1 MNKRKFQYLPGVLLL
16 ALGSVPL
23 LAQVNIPN
31 TFASGETAVAAE
43 VNANFQA
50 LENALNDALL
60 RIDTLESELDQ
71 AQTALNDAQNVLALN
86 DYVELV
92 PDDNILNEY
101 TVRFTGVNL
110 QIVNGEGQ
118 TDTVNGLGNLIVGY
132 NGARNL
138 AIDNSLCS
146 DGLYDNQTDCESNGE
161 LWETSHKSGSHNLIV
176 GHGNA
181 YSQYGGIV
189 AGKYNAINRE
199 HASVTGGTVNVAS
212 GSHAAVA
219 GGQSN
224 VASGHRSAVLG
235 GYNNSAAHANATVSG
250 GQENTASSPYSSVS
264 GGIQNTASGRNSSI
278 SGGEGN
284 IASGQKSSVSG
295 GKGNTAS
302 GENSHISGGESNT
315 TYGFAS
321 SILGGQNESASTDYQ
336 TIP

>member
-50 LENALNDALL
+50 LEDGLNDALL
-60 RIDTLESELDQ
+60 RINTLESELAQ
-71 AQTALNDAQNVLALN
+71 AQTALDEAQNVLALN

-101 TVRFTGVNL
+101 TVRFSGVNL

-118 TDTVNGLGNLIVGY
+118 TESVNGLGNLIVGY
-132 NGARNL
+132 NEARNL
-138 AIDNSLCS
+138 GTDNSICS
-146 DGLYDNQTDCESNGE
+146 DGQYDNQTDCVDNSE
-161 LWETSHKSGSHNLIV
+161 LWQPSHKSGSHNLIV

-189 AGKYNAINRE
+189 AGEHSAINRG
-199 HASVTGGTVNVAS
+199 HASVTGGWVNVAS

-219 GGQSN
+219 GGQNN

-235 GYNNSAAHANATVSG
+235 GYDNSATYANATVSG
-250 GQENTASSPYSSVS
+250 GRENTASGTYSSVS
-264 GGIQNTASGRNSSI
+264 GGIQNTASGRYSSV

-284 IASGQKSSVSG
+284 
-295 GKGNTAS
+295 TA
-302 GENSHISGGESNT
+302 
-315 TYGFAS
+315 YGIAS
-321 SILGGQNESASTDYQ
+321 SILGGQNESATSDYQ